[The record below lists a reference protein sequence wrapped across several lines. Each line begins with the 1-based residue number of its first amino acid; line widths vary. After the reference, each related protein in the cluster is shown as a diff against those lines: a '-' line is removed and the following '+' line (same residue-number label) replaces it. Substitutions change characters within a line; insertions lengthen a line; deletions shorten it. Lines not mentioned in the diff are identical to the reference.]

1 MSSTMVVSPIVAAL
15 VKSEDILGKN
25 RTWDAVNDVQQ
36 KFLKDFFSRR
46 KELSGFPEK
55 ELKCWASWVAAELNA
70 ILKKE
75 RFDIKLEDFAED
87 EFGVVSI
94 LDVLAEWL
102 KEGMKTK
109 LFFEHQEYPAV
120 RLSRTAEINDKPTKL
135 FLGFVSDKYSFPI
148 ASVAT
153 KSGDKVWMTVANQAV
168 EGFELVSKIE
178 NLRKLVSEHSTATHF
193 DHLIFPMVDLD
204 QIVDIGWL
212 KGMQTN
218 SDAGRHFK
226 ISQALQQTKFKM
238 NQFGARVKSAVA
250 IAIRATSVSISQN
263 LLIDAPFYLWVERNG
278 VSYPIMY
285 AYIDANDWKDP
296 GDLGN
301 M

>member
-1 MSSTMVVSPIVAAL
+1 MSSTMVVQPIVAAL

-109 LFFEHQEYPAV
+109 L
-120 RLSRTAEINDKPTKL
+120 
-135 FLGFVSDKYSFPI
+135 
-148 ASVAT
+148 
-153 KSGDKVWMTVANQAV
+153 
-168 EGFELVSKIE
+168 
-178 NLRKLVSEHSTATHF
+178 
-193 DHLIFPMVDLD
+193 
-204 QIVDIGWL
+204 
-212 KGMQTN
+212 
-218 SDAGRHFK
+218 
-226 ISQALQQTKFKM
+226 
-238 NQFGARVKSAVA
+238 
-250 IAIRATSVSISQN
+250 
-263 LLIDAPFYLWVERNG
+263 
-278 VSYPIMY
+278 
-285 AYIDANDWKDP
+285 
-296 GDLGN
+296 
-301 M
+301 